1 MKHSIKN
8 KLFYLIIPFSFMFCG
23 FIFLLIQKDLLI
35 VNLSFGSII
44 SDDVVDQTK
53 KDIAL
58 KKKVK
63 LYYQRGEQFLY
74 EEKALVWFSDK
85 SENLKHL
92 INSWLLFLYGER
104 IIGKNIYLE
113 SVGLDKKG
121 LQVYLSFD
129 VTPIDRE
136 WSIFKKW
143 RFVESLFK
151 TIRDSG
157 LGIRFIVFMS
167 GHNTLEDDHLD
178 FSVPWPIEGFLD
190 N

>member
-1 MKHSIKN
+1 M
-8 KLFYLIIPFSFMFCG
+8 
-23 FIFLLIQKDLLI
+23 QKDLLI
-35 VNLSFGSII
+35 VNLSLGFMAQDGVI
-44 SDDVVDQTK
+44 DQTK

-58 KKKVK
+58 RKKVK
-63 LYYQRGEQFLY
+63 LYYHKGEKFLF

-85 SENLKHL
+85 AENLKHL
-92 INSWLLFLYGER
+92 INSWLLFLHGER
-104 IIGKNIYLE
+104 IINKKIYLE
-113 SVGLDKKG
+113 SVGLDKTD

-129 VTPIDRE
+129 ATPIDRE
-136 WSIFKKW
+136 WSIFNKW

-151 TIRDSG
+151 TIRSSG
-157 LGIRFIVFMS
+157 LGIKSIVFMS